1 MKKPLIVQKFGGTS
15 VGSIERM
22 QTVAEHIIKA
32 KNDGNQVV
40 VVVSAMAGET
50 NRLVSLAQQVDS
62 VPNARELDVLLSAGE
77 QVSMALVA
85 MTLHK
90 MGYAARSLTGAQAKI
105 VTDNQHNDATI
116 KHIDTR
122 TITELLEQD
131 FIVIVAGFQGVNENG
146 DITTL
151 GRGGSDTSAVAL
163 AGALNADECQIFT
176 DVDGVYTCDP
186 RVVPTARKLDVIDFP
201 SMEEM
206 ARKGAKVLHLPCV
219 QYAWK
224 YSVPLRVLS
233 TFEVNQGSLIKGN
246 TITHAVCGIAIQRDM
261 TLVTVESEAL
271 SNILKQC
278 QMLGVEVFTTQEELE
293 KSALVIKRDAYAKL
307 QLVCADKVR
316 GLEPVSLLTKVG
328 LQASALVPHAR
339 KTLAEH
345 GIDVRYV
352 SATEQ
357 SSMLMLDPTNVDRAA
372 NLLHDTYVTSEIPPR
387 VCYKTNLFRL
397 NGHL

>member
-1 MKKPLIVQKFGGTS
+1 M
-15 VGSIERM
+15 GSIERM

-50 NRLVSLAQQVDS
+50 NRLVGLAQQVDS

-90 MGYAARSLTGAQAKI
+90 MGYVARSLTGAQANI

-131 FIVIVAGFQGVNENG
+131 FIVIVAGFQGINENG

-176 DVDGVYTCDP
+176 DVDGIYTCDP
-186 RVVPTARKLDVIDFP
+186 RIVPSARRLDVIDFP

-224 YSVPLRVLS
+224 HAVPLRVLS
-233 TFEVNQGSLIKGN
+233 TFEVNQGSLIKGSAA
-246 TITHAVCGIAIQRDM
+246 THAVCGIALQRDM
-261 TLVTVESEAL
+261 TLIRVESE
-271 SNILKQC
+271 SFPSIIKQC
-278 QMLGVEVFTTQEELE
+278 QMLGIDVCTTIEEPTN
-293 KSALVIKRDAYAKL
+293 SAFVIKRDAYAKL
-307 QLVCADKVR
+307 QLVGAEKIR
-316 GLEPVSLLTKVG
+316 GSEPVSLITKVG
-328 LQASALVPHAR
+328 LQAGALVTHAR
-339 KTLAEH
+339 QTLAQH

-352 SATEQ
+352 SASEQ
-357 SSMLMLDPTNVDRAA
+357 SSMLMLDPANVDRAA
-372 NLLHDTYVTSEIPPR
+372 NILHETYVTTEIPQEFGL
-387 VCYKTNLFRL
+387 KQTFL
-397 NGHL
+397 G

>member
-50 NRLVSLAQQVDS
+50 NRLVGLAQQVDS

-90 MGYAARSLTGAQAKI
+90 MGYAARSLTGAQANI

-131 FIVIVAGFQGVNENG
+131 FIVIVAGFQGINENG

-176 DVDGVYTCDP
+176 DVDGIYTCDP
-186 RVVPTARKLDVIDFP
+186 RIVPSARKLDVIDFP

-224 YSVPLRVLS
+224 HAVPLRVLS
-233 TFEVNQGSLIKGN
+233 TFEVNQGSLIKGSAA
-246 TITHAVCGIAIQRDM
+246 THAVCGIAIQRDM
-261 TLVTVESEAL
+261 TLIRVESE
-271 SNILKQC
+271 SFPSIIKQC
-278 QMLGVEVFTTQEELE
+278 QMLGIDVCTTIEEPTN
-293 KSALVIKRDAYAKL
+293 SAFVIKRDAYAKL
-307 QLVCADKVR
+307 QLVGAEKIR
-316 GLEPVSLLTKVG
+316 GSEPVSLITKVG
-328 LQASALVPHAR
+328 LQAGALVTHAR
-339 KTLAEH
+339 QTLAQH

-352 SATEQ
+352 SASEQ
-357 SSMLMLDPTNVDRAA
+357 SSMLMLDPANVDRAA
-372 NLLHDTYVTSEIPPR
+372 NILHETYVTSEIPQEFGL
-387 VCYKTNLFRL
+387 KQTFL
-397 NGHL
+397 G

>member
-50 NRLVSLAQQVDS
+50 NRLVGLAQQVDS

-90 MGYAARSLTGAQAKI
+90 MGYAARSLTGAQANI

-131 FIVIVAGFQGVNENG
+131 FIVIVAGFQGINENG

-176 DVDGVYTCDP
+176 DVDGIYTCDP
-186 RVVPTARKLDVIDFP
+186 RIVPSARKLDVIDFP

-224 YSVPLRVLS
+224 HAVPLRVLS
-233 TFEVNQGSLIKGN
+233 TFEVNQGSLIKGSAA
-246 TITHAVCGIAIQRDM
+246 THAVCGIAIQRDM
-261 TLVTVESEAL
+261 TLIRVESE
-271 SNILKQC
+271 SFPSIIKQC
-278 QMLGVEVFTTQEELE
+278 QMLGIEVCTTIEEPTN
-293 KSALVIKRDAYAKL
+293 SAFVIKRDAYAKL
-307 QLVCADKVR
+307 QLVGAEKIR
-316 GLEPVSLLTKVG
+316 GSELVSLITKVG
-328 LQASALVPHAR
+328 LQAGALVTHALQ
-339 KTLAEH
+339 TLAQH

-352 SATEQ
+352 SASEQ
-357 SSMLMLDPTNVDRAA
+357 SSMLMLDPANVDRAA
-372 NLLHDTYVTSEIPPR
+372 NILHETYVTSEIPQEFGL
-387 VCYKTNLFRL
+387 KQTFL
-397 NGHL
+397 G

>member
-1 MKKPLIVQKFGGTS
+1 MKKPFIVQKFGGTS

-50 NRLVSLAQQVDS
+50 NRLVGLAQQVDS

-90 MGYAARSLTGAQAKI
+90 MGYAARSLTGAQANI

-131 FIVIVAGFQGVNENG
+131 FIVIVAGFQGINENG

-176 DVDGVYTCDP
+176 DVDGIYTCDP
-186 RVVPTARKLDVIDFP
+186 RIVPSARKLDVIDFP

-224 YSVPLRVLS
+224 HAVPLRVLS
-233 TFEVNQGSLIKGN
+233 TFEVNQGSLIKGSAA
-246 TITHAVCGIAIQRDM
+246 THAVCGIAIQRDM
-261 TLVTVESEAL
+261 TLIRVESE
-271 SNILKQC
+271 SFPSIIKQC
-278 QMLGVEVFTTQEELE
+278 QMLGIEVCTTIEEPTN
-293 KSALVIKRDAYAKL
+293 SAFVIKRDAYAKL
-307 QLVCADKVR
+307 QLVGAEKIR
-316 GLEPVSLLTKVG
+316 GSEPVSLITKVG
-328 LQASALVPHAR
+328 LQAGALVTHAR
-339 KTLAEH
+339 QTLAQH

-352 SATEQ
+352 SASEQ
-357 SSMLMLDPTNVDRAA
+357 SSMLMLDPANVDRAA
-372 NLLHDTYVTSEIPPR
+372 NILHETYVTSEIPQEFGL
-387 VCYKTNLFRL
+387 KQTFL
-397 NGHL
+397 G

>member
-1 MKKPLIVQKFGGTS
+1 M
-15 VGSIERM
+15 GSIERM

-50 NRLVSLAQQVDS
+50 NRLVGLAQQVDS

-90 MGYAARSLTGAQAKI
+90 MGYAARSLTGAQANI

-131 FIVIVAGFQGVNENG
+131 FIVIVAGFQGINENG

-176 DVDGVYTCDP
+176 DVDGIYTCDP
-186 RVVPTARKLDVIDFP
+186 RIVPSARKLDVIDFP

-224 YSVPLRVLS
+224 HAVPLRVLS
-233 TFEVNQGSLIKGN
+233 TFEVNQGSLIKGSAA
-246 TITHAVCGIAIQRDM
+246 TQAVCGIALQRDM
-261 TLVTVESEAL
+261 ALIRVESE
-271 SNILKQC
+271 SFPSIIKQC
-278 QMLGVEVFTTQEELE
+278 QMLGIEVCTTIDEPTN
-293 KSALVIKRDAYAKL
+293 SAFVIKRDAYAKL
-307 QLVCADKVR
+307 QLVGADKIR
-316 GLEPVSLLTKVG
+316 GSEPVSLITKVG
-328 LQASALVPHAR
+328 IQAGALVAHAR
-339 KTLAEH
+339 QTLAQH

-352 SATEQ
+352 SASEQ
-357 SSMLMLDPTNVDRAA
+357 SSMLMLDPANVDRAA
-372 NLLHDTYVTSEIPPR
+372 NILHETYVTSEIPQEFGL
-387 VCYKTNLFRL
+387 KQTFL
-397 NGHL
+397 G

>member
-50 NRLVSLAQQVDS
+50 NRLVGLAQQVDS

-90 MGYAARSLTGAQAKI
+90 MGYVARSLTGAQANI

-131 FIVIVAGFQGVNENG
+131 FIVIVAGFQGINENG

-176 DVDGVYTCDP
+176 DVDGIYTCDP
-186 RVVPTARKLDVIDFP
+186 RIVPSARKLDVIDFP

-224 YSVPLRVLS
+224 HAVPLRVLS
-233 TFEVNQGSLIKGN
+233 TFEVNQGSLIKGSAA
-246 TITHAVCGIAIQRDM
+246 THAVCGIAIQRDM
-261 TLVTVESEAL
+261 TLIRVESE
-271 SNILKQC
+271 SFPSIIKQC
-278 QMLGVEVFTTQEELE
+278 QMLGIEVCTTIEEPSTN
-293 KSALVIKRDAYAKL
+293 SAFVIKRDAYAKL
-307 QLVCADKVR
+307 QLVGADKIR
-316 GLEPVSLLTKVG
+316 GSEPVSLITKVG
-328 LQASALVPHAR
+328 IQAGALVAHAR
-339 KTLAEH
+339 QTLAQH

-352 SATEQ
+352 SASEQ
-357 SSMLMLDPTNVDRAA
+357 SSMLMLDPANVDRAA
-372 NLLHDTYVTSEIPPR
+372 NILHETYVTSEIPQEFGL
-387 VCYKTNLFRL
+387 KQTFL
-397 NGHL
+397 G

>member
-50 NRLVSLAQQVDS
+50 NRLVGLAQQVDS

-90 MGYAARSLTGAQAKI
+90 MGYVARSLTGAQANI

-131 FIVIVAGFQGVNENG
+131 FIVIVAGFQGINENG

-176 DVDGVYTCDP
+176 DVDGIYTCDP
-186 RVVPTARKLDVIDFP
+186 RIVPSARKLDVIDFP

-224 YSVPLRVLS
+224 HAVPLRVLS
-233 TFEVNQGSLIKGN
+233 TFEVNQGSLIKGSAA
-246 TITHAVCGIAIQRDM
+246 THAVCGIAIQRDM
-261 TLVTVESEAL
+261 TLIRVESE
-271 SNILKQC
+271 SFPSIIKQC
-278 QMLGVEVFTTQEELE
+278 QMLGIEVCTTIEEPTN
-293 KSALVIKRDAYAKL
+293 SAFVIKRDAYAKL
-307 QLVCADKVR
+307 QLVGAEKIR
-316 GLEPVSLLTKVG
+316 GSEPVSLITKVG
-328 LQASALVPHAR
+328 LQAGALVTHAR
-339 KTLAEH
+339 QTLAQH

-352 SATEQ
+352 SASEQ
-357 SSMLMLDPTNVDRAA
+357 SSMLMLDPANVDRAA
-372 NLLHDTYVTSEIPPR
+372 NILHETYVTSEIPQEFGL
-387 VCYKTNLFRL
+387 KQTFL
-397 NGHL
+397 G

>member
-50 NRLVSLAQQVDS
+50 NRLVGLAQQVDS

-131 FIVIVAGFQGVNENG
+131 FIVIVAGFQGINENG

-224 YSVPLRVLS
+224 NAVPLRVLS
-233 TFEVNQGSLIKGN
+233 TFEKNQGSLIKGD
-246 TITHAVCGIAIQRDM
+246 TSTHAVCGIAIQRDM
-261 TLVTVESEAL
+261 TLVAVASESL
-271 SNILKQC
+271 SGIIKQC
-278 QMLGVEVFTTQEELE
+278 QMLGVEVCTTLEEPE
-293 KSALVIKRDAYAKL
+293 NSALVIKRDAYAKL
-307 QLVCADKVR
+307 QLVCADKIR
-316 GLEPVSLLTKVG
+316 GSESISLITKVG
-328 LQASALVPHAR
+328 LQAGVLVTHAR
-339 KTLAEH
+339 TTLAEH
-345 GIDVRYV
+345 GIGVRYV
-352 SATEQ
+352 SASEQ
-357 SSMLMLDPTNVDRAA
+357 SSMLMLDPANVDRAA
-372 NLLHDTYVTSEIPPR
+372 NILHDTYVASEIPQEFG
-387 VCYKTNLFRL
+387 VKQTFL
-397 NGHL
+397 G

>member
-1 MKKPLIVQKFGGTS
+1 M
-15 VGSIERM
+15 GSIERM

-50 NRLVSLAQQVDS
+50 NRLVGLAQQVDS

-90 MGYAARSLTGAQAKI
+90 MGYVARSLTGAQANI

-131 FIVIVAGFQGVNENG
+131 FIVIVAGFQGINENG

-176 DVDGVYTCDP
+176 DVDGIYTCDP
-186 RVVPTARKLDVIDFP
+186 RIVPSARKLDVIDFP

-224 YSVPLRVLS
+224 HAVPLRVLS
-233 TFEVNQGSLIKGN
+233 TFEVNQGSLIKGSAA
-246 TITHAVCGIAIQRDM
+246 THAVCGIAIQRDM
-261 TLVTVESEAL
+261 TLIRVESE
-271 SNILKQC
+271 SFPSIIKQC
-278 QMLGVEVFTTQEELE
+278 QMLGIEVCTTIEEPSTN
-293 KSALVIKRDAYAKL
+293 SAFVIKRDAYAKL
-307 QLVCADKVR
+307 QLVGAEKIRDS
-316 GLEPVSLLTKVG
+316 EPVSLITKVG
-328 LQASALVPHAR
+328 LQAGALVTHAR
-339 KTLAEH
+339 QTLAQH

-352 SATEQ
+352 SASEQ
-357 SSMLMLDPTNVDRAA
+357 SSMLMLDSANVDRAA
-372 NLLHDTYVTSEIPPR
+372 NILHETYVTSEIPQEFGL
-387 VCYKTNLFRL
+387 KQTFL
-397 NGHL
+397 G

>member
-50 NRLVSLAQQVDS
+50 NRLVGLAQQVDS

-90 MGYAARSLTGAQAKI
+90 MGYAARSLTGAQANI

-131 FIVIVAGFQGVNENG
+131 FIVIVAGFQGINENG

-176 DVDGVYTCDP
+176 DVDGIYTCDP
-186 RVVPTARKLDVIDFP
+186 RIVPSARKLDVIDFP

-224 YSVPLRVLS
+224 HAVPLRVLS
-233 TFEVNQGSLIKGN
+233 TFEVNQGSLIKGSAA
-246 TITHAVCGIAIQRDM
+246 THAVCGIAIQRDM
-261 TLVTVESEAL
+261 TLIRVESE
-271 SNILKQC
+271 SFPSIIKQC
-278 QMLGVEVFTTQEELE
+278 QMLGIDVCTTIEEPTTN
-293 KSALVIKRDAYAKL
+293 SAFVIKHDAYAKL
-307 QLVCADKVR
+307 QLVGAEKIRDS
-316 GLEPVSLLTKVG
+316 EPVSLITKVG
-328 LQASALVPHAR
+328 LQAGALVTHAR
-339 KTLAEH
+339 QTLAQH

-352 SATEQ
+352 SASEQ
-357 SSMLMLDPTNVDRAA
+357 SSMLMLDPANVDLAA
-372 NLLHDTYVTSEIPPR
+372 NILHETYVTSEIPQEFGL
-387 VCYKTNLFRL
+387 KQTFL
-397 NGHL
+397 G

>member
-1 MKKPLIVQKFGGTS
+1 M
-15 VGSIERM
+15 GSIERM

-50 NRLVSLAQQVDS
+50 NRLVGLAQQVDS

-90 MGYAARSLTGAQAKI
+90 MGYVARSLTGAQANI

-131 FIVIVAGFQGVNENG
+131 FIVIVAGFQGINENG

-176 DVDGVYTCDP
+176 DVDGIYTCDP
-186 RVVPTARKLDVIDFP
+186 RIVPSARKLDVIDFP

-224 YSVPLRVLS
+224 HAVPLRVLS
-233 TFEVNQGSLIKGN
+233 TFEVNQGSLIKGSAA
-246 TITHAVCGIAIQRDM
+246 THAVCGIAIQRDM
-261 TLVTVESEAL
+261 TLIRVESE
-271 SNILKQC
+271 SFPSIIKQC
-278 QMLGVEVFTTQEELE
+278 QMLGIEVCTTIEEPTN
-293 KSALVIKRDAYAKL
+293 SAFVIKRDAYAKL
-307 QLVCADKVR
+307 QLVGAEKIR
-316 GLEPVSLLTKVG
+316 GSEPVSLITKVG
-328 LQASALVPHAR
+328 LQAGALVTHAR
-339 KTLAEH
+339 QTLAQH

-352 SATEQ
+352 SASEQ
-357 SSMLMLDPTNVDRAA
+357 SSMLMLDPANVDLAA
-372 NLLHDTYVTSEIPPR
+372 NILHETYVTSEIPQEFGL
-387 VCYKTNLFRL
+387 KQTFL
-397 NGHL
+397 G

>member
-261 TLVTVESEAL
+261 TLVSVESEEL

-278 QMLGVEVFTTQEELE
+278 QMLGVEVFTTLEELE

-372 NLLHDTYVTSEIPPR
+372 NLLHDTYVTSEIPQEFAI
-387 VCYKTNLFRL
+387 KQTFL
-397 NGHL
+397 G

>member
-1 MKKPLIVQKFGGTS
+1 M
-15 VGSIERM
+15 GSIERM

-50 NRLVSLAQQVDS
+50 NRLVGLAQQVDS

-90 MGYAARSLTGAQAKI
+90 MGYAARSLTGAQANI

-131 FIVIVAGFQGVNENG
+131 FIVIVAGFQGINENG

-176 DVDGVYTCDP
+176 DVDGIYTCDP
-186 RVVPTARKLDVIDFP
+186 RIVPSARKLDVIDFP

-224 YSVPLRVLS
+224 HAVPLRVLS
-233 TFEVNQGSLIKGN
+233 TFEVNQGSLIKGSAA
-246 TITHAVCGIAIQRDM
+246 THAVCGIAIQRDM
-261 TLVTVESEAL
+261 TLIRVESE
-271 SNILKQC
+271 SFPSIIKQC
-278 QMLGVEVFTTQEELE
+278 QMLGIEVCTTIEEPTN
-293 KSALVIKRDAYAKL
+293 SAFVIKLDAYAKL
-307 QLVCADKVR
+307 QLVGAEKIR
-316 GLEPVSLLTKVG
+316 GSEPVSLITKVG
-328 LQASALVPHAR
+328 LQAGALVTHAR
-339 KTLAEH
+339 QTLAQH

-352 SATEQ
+352 SASEQ
-357 SSMLMLDPTNVDRAA
+357 SSMLMLDPANVDRAA
-372 NLLHDTYVTSEIPPR
+372 NILHETYVTTEIPQEFGL
-387 VCYKTNLFRL
+387 KQTFL
-397 NGHL
+397 G